1 MPGGQGLGYRFV
13 IGAHVINDLIDDDPE
28 PVSAFSGVPAS
39 HDSEG
44 NSTHV
49 AMNSASSGDQ
59 VTWKL

>member
-1 MPGGQGLGYRFV
+1 CRVDRGSGTGSSLARMSSTTSSTTIRS
-13 IGAHVINDLIDDDPE
+13 